1 MPCLCPT
8 EGQPQRHN
16 HPGQPAAHTGR
27 LRDRHTPRHLTP
39 PDPPPPQNPG
49 AQIGL
54 ALEPG
59 PHSQRS
65 TEAGTQGW
73 LLQSLAGLTGR
84 PTHQAPHTPRTLGTP
99 NPELWQL
106 NPGRTDR
113 PGPGAGAPAPP
124 GGERRPGRQHPPQRP
139 AHGGG
144 PGAAGQPQGRV
155 AHPAGRP
162 QGPPVLPG
170 CAPHGAPH
178 RCRVHRG
185 ASWLAHTTWEASK
198 SALELYCSH
207 LSCLQSWAPAADL
220 DGMRSTG

>member
-1 MPCLCPT
+1 MSWPGACGRCSAPPAREVWGLLVTWLSVVLPVGRMTCVQGGASCGHARPTPGQGSQTTIEQGQRDTPCMCPT
-8 EGQPQRHN
+8 DGQPQRHN

-39 PDPPPPQNPG
+39 PHPPQKTLG

-73 LLQSLAGLTGR
+73 LLQSLAGSQAGP
-84 PTHQAPHTPRTLGTP
+84 PTRHPTTPVPWVLQTLK
-99 NPELWQL
+99 LWQL
-106 NPGRTDR
+106 NPGRTDW

-124 GGERRPGRQHPPQRP
+124 GGECRPGRQHPPQRP

-144 PGAAGQPQGRV
+144 P
-155 AHPAGRP
+155 
-162 QGPPVLPG
+162 
-170 CAPHGAPH
+170 
-178 RCRVHRG
+178 
-185 ASWLAHTTWEASK
+185 
-198 SALELYCSH
+198 
-207 LSCLQSWAPAADL
+207 
-220 DGMRSTG
+220 